1 MDAAVQKK
9 RLNAMIAI
17 DVVCLIVGVAAIV
30 GNVAY
35 DIAPLLWVFIAAA
48 VIGMGAQV
56 WFVLGLMKAGRSV

>member
-9 RLNAMIAI
+9 RLNAMVAI

-35 DIAPLLWVFIAAA
+35 DIAPLLWVFVAAA
-48 VIGMGAQV
+48 VIGMGAQI
-56 WFVLGLMKAGRSV
+56 WFVLGLMKAGRSA

>member
-35 DIAPLLWVFIAAA
+35 DIAPLLWVFVAAA
-48 VIGMGAQV
+48 AIGMGAQV
-56 WFVLGLMKAGRSV
+56 WFVHGLMKAGRVP

>member
-35 DIAPLLWVFIAAA
+35 DIAPLLWVFVAAA

-56 WFVLGLMKAGRSV
+56 WFVHGLMKAGRSA